1 MFSPSFCIGAF
12 RRSRAMIHRRQWRY
26 FERKVLLA
34 NRAPDNAQST
44 DMKEREVRVGL
55 ISDTHGL
62 LRTQV
67 LDALRD
73 SDFIIHAGDIGNGDV
88 IGQLAEIA
96 PVTAVRG
103 NNDKGAWA
111 SGLREIEVLEVGEV
125 VIYVIHDLA
134 QLDVDP
140 AAAGFR
146 AVVSGH
152 SHRPGISERDG
163 VLYINPG
170 SAGPRRF
177 SLPVSLA
184 HLVVSGISIRPQLV
198 DLKVQGAA

>member
-1 MFSPSFCIGAF
+1 
-12 RRSRAMIHRRQWRY
+12 
-26 FERKVLLA
+26 
-34 NRAPDNAQST
+34 
-44 DMKEREVRVGL
+44 
-55 ISDTHGL
+55 
-62 LRTQV
+62 
-67 LDALRD
+67 
-73 SDFIIHAGDIGNGDV
+73 V

>member
-1 MFSPSFCIGAF
+1 
-12 RRSRAMIHRRQWRY
+12 
-26 FERKVLLA
+26 
-34 NRAPDNAQST
+34 
-44 DMKEREVRVGL
+44 MKEREVRVGL